1 MGTPYM
7 DGCGHGGSSY
17 RYYGGKSTGRVK
29 NPLVVPLHSS
39 HLTVKSDVN
48 VGIKQGLATFSLGQ
62 MCPINAK
69 TAICDLLGTMVRV
82 FGGVQRY
89 SKRLKLITTTRT

>member
-7 DGCGHGGSSY
+7 DGCGHWWIFLQVLWRKIHGQGK
-17 RYYGGKSTGRVK
+17 KSTGGAFA
-29 NPLVVPLHSS
+29 LFT
-39 HLTVKSDVN
+39 LTVKSDIN
-48 VGIKQGLATFSLGQ
+48 VGIKQGLANFSLGQ
-62 MCPINAK
+62 MCPIDAK
-69 TAICDLLGTMVRV
+69 TAICDLLGTIVRV